1 MIKRVLIVSLV
12 ILGVM
17 LSFLLLFKS
26 ELSRKI
32 LKESYKEYYV
42 DKEKDIYFE
51 KPVINEM
58 EYDFTEKEEKKNK
71 PEKII
76 FHHCARSIWS
86 PEDINEY
93 HKERGFIGIGYHF
106 YIRKDGSVYK
116 GRSEDAIGAH
126 TKGENNISIGICLEG
141 KFEIENISEEQIE
154 SLMNL
159 SIYIINK
166 YEIKD
171 INGHRFYA
179 ETLCPG
185 KNFDEKKLEKDIIKK
200 LREF

>member
-1 MIKRVLIVSLV
+1 MKKKVLIIFLV
-12 ILGVM
+12 ILGITVY
-17 LSFLLLFKS
+17 FLLFFKS
-26 ELSRKI
+26 EFNRKI
-32 LKESYKEYYV
+32 FKESYREYYLGL
-42 DKEKDIYFE
+42 KRDIYFE
-51 KPVINEM
+51 NPIINEI
-58 EYDFTEKEEKKNK
+58 EYNFTEKEENGNK

-76 FHHCARSIWS
+76 FHHCARNIWS

-106 YIRKDGSVYK
+106 YIRKDGSIYK

-126 TKGENNISIGICLEG
+126 TKGENNNSIGICLEG
-141 KFEIENISEEQIE
+141 NFENEDITKEQIE
-154 SLMNL
+154 SLSNL

-171 INGHRFYA
+171 MKGHRSYA

-185 KNFDEKKLEKDIIKK
+185 ENFNEKEIKNNIIKK
-200 LREF
+200 LREL